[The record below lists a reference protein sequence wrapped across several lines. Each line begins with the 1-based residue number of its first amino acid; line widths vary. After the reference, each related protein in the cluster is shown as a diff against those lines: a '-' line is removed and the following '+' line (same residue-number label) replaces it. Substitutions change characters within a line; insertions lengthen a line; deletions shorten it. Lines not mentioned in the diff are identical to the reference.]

1 MALKIF
7 FAGTPAFAAII
18 LQRIIESNHRVYGIY
33 TQPDRPSGR
42 GQRLT
47 PSPVKKVG
55 ITHNI
60 PIYQPRTLKDESI
73 QDQFKAFTPDILIVA
88 AYGLILP
95 SPILNTP
102 SLGCINVHAS
112 LLPRWRGAAPIQRA
126 LLAGDKE
133 TGVSIMKMDIGLDTG
148 PVISTSICPI
158 QKTDTAVTIHDRLAE
173 LGAESLLACL
183 PTQVEDKLSYI
194 PQDEFYACY
203 APKITKE
210 ESFLDW
216 NQPALLLE
224 RKVRAFN
231 PWPIVKIQ
239 IQDQVLKVWETT
251 VLEDSR
257 LAPAGTIIRANKLGI
272 DIATGEGVLR
282 LLKIQPPGKRAMAVQ
297 DYINAHPL
305 VVGTQLLVVKA

>member
-7 FAGTPAFAAII
+7 FAGTPEFAAII
-18 LQRIIESNHRVYGIY
+18 LQRIIESDYRVYGIY

-60 PIYQPRTLKDESI
+60 PIYQPKTLKDKSI
-73 QDQFKAFTPDILIVA
+73 QDQFKALTPDILIVA

-95 SPILNTP
+95 LSILNTP
-102 SLGCINVHAS
+102 LLGCINVHAS

-133 TGVSIMKMDIGLDTG
+133 TGVSIMKMDVGLDTG
-148 PVISTSICPI
+148 SVIRMNTYAI
-158 QKTDTAVTIHDRLAE
+158 QKTDTAATIHDHLAE

-183 PTQVEDKLSYI
+183 PMQVENKCSYT
-194 PQDEFYACY
+194 PQNEAQACY

-210 ESFLDW
+210 EAFLNW
-216 NQPALLLE
+216 NQSAVLLD

-231 PWPIVKIQ
+231 PWPVAKIQ
-239 IQDQVLKVWETT
+239 IQDQVLKVWEAT
-251 VLEDSR
+251 VLENSR
-257 LAPAGTIIRANKLGI
+257 LTPPGTILRADKLGI
-272 DIATGEGVLR
+272 DIATGEGILR
-282 LLKIQPPGKRAMAVQ
+282 LLKIQPAGKRVMAAQ

-305 VVGTQLLVVKA
+305 TVGTQLLAVTA